1 MSKNKRHQDTTFRV
15 GKVCT
20 SCLKGKYEK
29 ASCSNPSSAKH
40 GHRNHVIC
48 KTCYHTN
55 F

>member
-15 GKVCT
+15 GKLC
-20 SCLKGKYEK
+20 SDCQKGKYEK
-29 ASCSNPSSAKH
+29 APCSKKSSTKH
-40 GHRNHVIC
+40 GHRNHIIC

>member
-1 MSKNKRHQDTTFRV
+1 MSKNKRHQDTTFRL
-15 GKVCT
+15 GKLC
-20 SCLKGKYEK
+20 SDCQKGKYEK
-29 ASCSNPSSAKH
+29 APCSKQSSTKH